1 MIAGI
6 VFFAFSLETT
16 IGHPSDTLDGLP
28 AAALCGGLALYLLGH
43 IAFLWRSGGRIW
55 RRRSYGAI
63 LLLFLIPAV
72 LTIPALAPLSSIREL
87 SGLQRK
93 VLQTRGCW
101 GVAIPIA
108 PREASGLEPP
118 SFRRC
123 SPL

>member
-72 LTIPALAPLSSIREL
+72 LTIPALAPLGSIREL

-93 VLQTRGCW
+93 SGKRV